1 MSETEN
7 PLSSSQRLP
16 DIYSNNNNNSNNENS
31 SRQRIAHRNQ
41 VIDEYLRSLDQEKN
55 NKQDSSSSED
65 DKDPFSSK
73 AIKNLKPL
81 KKEKNRLILP
91 NCQREKLKREINSRN
106 NKNKSMPKNINNN
119 ISNENVLKK
128 NKKMQKS
135 KNYSEN
141 NIMNKLTRDIKFNHH
156 GKILEINNVNHNL
169 NSKWTKNSANTF
181 NNFMNSKKI
190 KKNFNFIQF
199 KNKRELNMNNL
210 NKTSMQQI
218 RSKSHMKQS
227 YELYKEKIN
236 TFYRKNNINK
246 TIYESNKYTN
256 NFKNRINMTQIGII
270 IPYNNVGAKNLYNY
284 EYTRNKR
291 RNFTAKMI
299 DTKISIKKHKKFNNF
314 RINSTSNNHRILEN
328 KHQTYEKLIQEKSNP
343 YGLYWINKILKKNMK
358 EKVGVSKEFIN
369 GVPIVK
375 LLGKEYLS
383 KREIKKKLSEIEK
396 KKKMEENKYNKI
408 IKAEAKLNK
417 NDLDEEYNLPNEIME
432 QFNRNTKNFFKVRKD
447 IIEQPDEE

>member
-1 MSETEN
+1 
-7 PLSSSQRLP
+7 
-16 DIYSNNNNNSNNENS
+16 
-31 SRQRIAHRNQ
+31 
-41 VIDEYLRSLDQEKN
+41 
-55 NKQDSSSSED
+55 
-65 DKDPFSSK
+65 
-73 AIKNLKPL
+73 
-81 KKEKNRLILP
+81 
-91 NCQREKLKREINSRN
+91 
-106 NKNKSMPKNINNN
+106 
-119 ISNENVLKK
+119 
-128 NKKMQKS
+128 
-135 KNYSEN
+135 
-141 NIMNKLTRDIKFNHH
+141 
-156 GKILEINNVNHNL
+156 
-169 NSKWTKNSANTF
+169 
-181 NNFMNSKKI
+181 MNSKKI

-210 NKTSMQQI
+210 NKTLMQQI

-314 RINSTSNNHRILEN
+314 RINSTCNNHRILEN

-343 YGLYWINKILKKNMK
+343 YGLYWINKILKKNAK
-358 EKVGVSKEFIN
+358 EKVGMSKEFIN

>member
-1 MSETEN
+1 
-7 PLSSSQRLP
+7 
-16 DIYSNNNNNSNNENS
+16 
-31 SRQRIAHRNQ
+31 
-41 VIDEYLRSLDQEKN
+41 
-55 NKQDSSSSED
+55 
-65 DKDPFSSK
+65 
-73 AIKNLKPL
+73 
-81 KKEKNRLILP
+81 
-91 NCQREKLKREINSRN
+91 
-106 NKNKSMPKNINNN
+106 
-119 ISNENVLKK
+119 
-128 NKKMQKS
+128 
-135 KNYSEN
+135 
-141 NIMNKLTRDIKFNHH
+141 MNKLTRDIKFNHH

-169 NSKWTKNSANTF
+169 NSKWAKNSANTF

-210 NKTSMQQI
+210 NKTLMQQI

-256 NFKNRINMTQIGII
+256 NFKNKINMTQIGII

-314 RINSTSNNHRILEN
+314 RINSTCNNHRILEN

>member
-91 NCQREKLKREINSRN
+91 NFQREKLKREINSRN

-210 NKTSMQQI
+210 NKTLMQQI

-299 DTKISIKKHKKFNNF
+299 DSKISIKKHKKFNNF